1 MLVGRGRQEA
11 YPPITAL
18 LKPVYKIARVSFLDP
33 LYLPA
38 PLAQLAEQ
46 VTLNHGPTRGKTYRV
61 TEYATDRPHTADSV
75 PMTTRT
81 S

>member
-46 VTLNHGPTRGKTYRV
+46 VTLNHGRPEVKHTPLPNRLPVDLTPTI
-61 TEYATDRPHTADSV
+61 PF
-75 PMTTRT
+75 P
-81 S
+81 